1 MEKPNCRRGYL
12 CLAIPLMCIAAYITL
27 QIFAAVASHI
37 QALSF
42 LNDIFFFIS
51 LILFILLPT
60 IAALCSIPGYIFAI
74 RAWHSLEPKADASLI
89 VVISSLY
96 LLIGGLLSIQFWFH

>member
-12 CLAIPLMCIAAYITL
+12 CLATPPMCIAAYITI
-27 QIFAAVASHI
+27 QIFAAAASRI
-37 QALSF
+37 QALS
-42 LNDIFFFIS
+42 LLSDILLLIS
-51 LILFILLPT
+51 LILLILLPT
-60 IAALCSIPGYIFAI
+60 IAALCSIPGYVFAI

-96 LLIGGLLSIQFWFH
+96 LLIGGLLSFQFWFH